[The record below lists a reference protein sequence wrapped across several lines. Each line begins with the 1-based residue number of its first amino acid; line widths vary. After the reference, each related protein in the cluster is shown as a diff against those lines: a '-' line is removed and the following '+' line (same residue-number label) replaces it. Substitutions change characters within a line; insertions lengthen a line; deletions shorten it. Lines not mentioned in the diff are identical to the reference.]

1 MSPST
6 LLARKSSLACSLD
19 EAHDADLV
27 GNKAHNLHRM
37 TRLGLQV
44 PPGMTQSHQFQTAYR
59 SCESLLPPNA
69 PVKGL
74 TPRTALGGQR

>member
-1 MSPST
+1 VLSQVLTFSKCMRSHGVPNFPDPDSI
-6 LLARKSSLACSLD
+6 
-19 EAHDADLV
+19 
-27 GNKAHNLHRM
+27 
-37 TRLGLQV
+37 GLQV
-44 PPGMTQSHQFQTAYR
+44 PPGMTQSHQFQTAYG